1 MNNVLGS
8 ISANLIKLFDNIME
22 VEAHTIRNEYGDKI
36 SMTEVHTIAAI
47 GVAELKA

>member
-22 VEAHTIRNEYGDKI
+22 VECAYDK
-36 SMTEVHTIAAI
+36 
-47 GVAELKA
+47 K